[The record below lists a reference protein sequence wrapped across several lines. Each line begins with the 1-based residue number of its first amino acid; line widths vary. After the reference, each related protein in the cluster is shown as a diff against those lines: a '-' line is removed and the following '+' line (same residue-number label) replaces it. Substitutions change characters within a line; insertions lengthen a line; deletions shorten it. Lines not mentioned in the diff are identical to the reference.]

1 MLQKTINML
10 KIAFC
15 SCNHPGVHP
24 RQPGWLAL
32 AEQKPDVLLLL
43 GDNVYIEE
51 HVGELVGAQR
61 PVVALSDL
69 AYGRR
74 LHGLYAAQWR
84 VAEFQQALRA
94 AGRVLGTLDDHD
106 FVGNDTYVRP
116 SFERKASLARLL
128 HRQFIAACNARP
140 LAAHYPAFEDVFALD
155 DVGFEQGIG
164 VAQSWQ
170 SAPSD
175 APTHLSVKIIVLDNR
190 SYRQSPPSTD
200 ASANRVLG
208 AAQISWLAQELVGSQ
223 RLSIVASGSTFS
235 PGDRFGIAGSPL
247 QSYRHEANIL
257 RSMYASASQGQRLVH
272 VGGDLHYNAYWP
284 WQREHPFIEL
294 ASSGMGSGWQP
305 FANKQR
311 GNFGMITVGADQMR
325 LQLFGAETD
334 RNLDIKLPIGA
345 ST

>member
-1 MLQKTINML
+1 ML

-15 SCNHPGVHP
+15 SCNHPLVHP
-24 RQPGWLAL
+24 RQPGWLPLAAL
-32 AEQKPDVLLLL
+32 APDVLLLL
-43 GDNVYIEE
+43 GDNVYVER

-74 LHGLYAAQWR
+74 LHGLYAAQWQ
-84 VAEFQQALRA
+84 VPEFQKAVGA
-94 AGRVLGTLDDHD
+94 AGRVMGTLDDHD
-106 FVGNDTYVRP
+106 FLGNDTYVRP

-128 HRQFIAACNARP
+128 HRQFITACNARP
-140 LAAHYPAFEDVFALD
+140 LSNRYPAFEDVFALD

-170 SAPSD
+170 SSPVDTPA
-175 APTHLSVKIIVLDNR
+175 HWSVKIIVLDNR
-190 SYRQSPPSTD
+190 SYRQSPPTSDTS
-200 ASANRVLG
+200 ASRALG

-223 RLSIVASGSTFS
+223 RLTIVASGSTFS

-247 QSYRHEANIL
+247 QSYRQEANIL
-257 RSMYASASQGQRLVH
+257 RTLYASASQGRRVVH

-284 WQREHPFIEL
+284 WQREHPFIEI

-311 GNFGMITVGADQMR
+311 GNFGVLTVGAGQMG
-325 LQLFGAETD
+325 LQLFGAEHD
-334 RNLDIKLPIGA
+334 RNIDITVPIGA
-345 ST
+345 PS